1 MLRLNK
7 KLTKETLFTVHT
19 FNFTRKT
26 KRRTLEALKTLGYQ
40 NPVKKIHVHNKM
52 TTTQATT
59 LTYIKNR
66 ASDQALARFP

>member
-1 MLRLNK
+1 MWKRQNQWKTVLKLNK

-40 NPVKKIHVHNKM
+40 NPVKKKKKKKYM
-52 TTTQATT
+52 
-59 LTYIKNR
+59 YIIRRQQLKR
-66 ASDQALARFP
+66 PP